1 MSLSPPQNKAIIE
14 GISVSRKNG
23 GKIKSEVKNVGIF
36 LYEMIVKS
44 ENALHLK
51 LEKSSILFF

>member
-14 GISVSRKNG
+14 GISVSLKNG

-36 LYEMIVKS
+36 LYEMMVKKS
-44 ENALHLK
+44 ENVPRI
-51 LEKSSILFF
+51 SLFSNREG